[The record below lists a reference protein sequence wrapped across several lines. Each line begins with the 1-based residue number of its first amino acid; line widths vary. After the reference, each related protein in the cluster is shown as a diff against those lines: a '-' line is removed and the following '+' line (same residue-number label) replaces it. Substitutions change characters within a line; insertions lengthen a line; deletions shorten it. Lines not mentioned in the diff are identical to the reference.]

1 MPSHSIARWA
11 HTEVTT
17 MAFTIEIMAND
28 DGTYT
33 VSSEPEAQEGT
44 EGSEMGQGMPP
55 GAPMQPG
62 MAGPEEAEPAGQT
75 FKSVKE
81 CLTVVLAG
89 LKNGGQLPDM
99 AKQNAAFDE
108 GFNGGPQAGGDL
120 GKMRGGM

>member
-1 MPSHSIARWA
+1 
-11 HTEVTT
+11 
-17 MAFTIEIMAND
+17 MAFTIEITAND
-28 DGTYT
+28 DQTYT
-33 VSSEPEAQEGT
+33 VTSEPEMQESSDG
-44 EGSEMGQGMPP
+44 EQMPEAGGAEQDMG
-55 GAPMQPG
+55 
-62 MAGPEEAEPAGQT
+62 EAPAGQT

>member
-1 MPSHSIARWA
+1 MS
-11 HTEVTT
+11 
-17 MAFTIEIMAND
+17 FTIEITAND
-28 DGTYT
+28 DQTYT
-33 VSSEPEAQEGT
+33 VTSEPEMQEAA
-44 EGSEMGQGMPP
+44 EGEQMPEAGGAEQAM
-55 GAPMQPG
+55 GAPV
-62 MAGPEEAEPAGQT
+62 GQT

-120 GKMRGGM
+120 GKLRGGM